1 MNVFQRFISWI
12 RGVLQKMLGQ
22 TDVKQA
28 LRVDVAVSPEMATAL
43 SLWALMYEN
52 KAPWLID
59 DIKSAGLAAA
69 IAREIA
75 TSATIEMKVEIT
87 GSPRAD
93 FLAEQFAR
101 IAPRLRDHVEAG
113 CAKGG
118 LMLKPYVSGDQVLI
132 DVVHAEC
139 FYPIAFDATGNIS
152 SCVFADQR
160 TVGDVVYT
168 RLEYHAMTDTGYAI
182 RNLAFKSSTRDALGY
197 PVSLSEI
204 DDWAQLLPEATIT
217 GVDKPLYA
225 YYKYPLANNIDPNS
239 PLGISCYSRATDL
252 IEQADKLWYT
262 LNWEFESG
270 RRALYTDVSAFDLD
284 SNGKPVL
291 PDKRLYRTLHGMNS
305 SQIGEEGFFQEWSPE
320 FREAA
325 IKSGFDA
332 ILKRIEFA
340 CGLAYG
346 TISDPQSID
355 KTATE
360 VKTSRQRSYATI
372 TDVQKA
378 LQQALEQ
385 LIWAMDAWATLGN
398 LAPAGNYS
406 TAFEFDDSVVVDKD
420 TQFQQDLRLVGQ
432 GIMSKIEFRMRNFGE
447 DEKTARAKLAD
458 VTAEQPVDMFQGSQ
472 GV

>member
-1 MNVFQRFISWI
+1 
-12 RGVLQKMLGQ
+12 
-22 TDVKQA
+22 
-28 LRVDVAVSPEMATAL
+28 
-43 SLWALMYEN
+43 
-52 KAPWLID
+52 
-59 DIKSAGLAAA
+59 
-69 IAREIA
+69 
-75 TSATIEMKVEIT
+75 
-87 GSPRAD
+87 
-93 FLAEQFAR
+93 
-101 IAPRLRDHVEAG
+101 
-113 CAKGG
+113 
-118 LMLKPYVSGDQVLI
+118 
-132 DVVHAEC
+132 
-139 FYPIAFDATGNIS
+139 
-152 SCVFADQR
+152 
-160 TVGDVVYT
+160 
-168 RLEYHAMTDTGYAI
+168 MTDTGYAI